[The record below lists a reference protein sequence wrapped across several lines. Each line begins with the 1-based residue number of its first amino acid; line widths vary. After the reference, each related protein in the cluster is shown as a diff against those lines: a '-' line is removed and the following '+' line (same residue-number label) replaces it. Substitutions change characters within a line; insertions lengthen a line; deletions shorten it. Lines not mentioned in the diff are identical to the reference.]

1 MKALLVDDD
10 PTSRFLLR
18 LALIR
23 NLNWTTVEA
32 SNGLDAL
39 DLLERESVDLM
50 FLDLHMPRCDGMQ
63 TLEAIRKSPVHHH
76 LPVIVVSADNDDG
89 MVVRAVGLGIT
100 DYLVKPLTSIE
111 IAARVAKIYAKA
123 S

>member
-1 MKALLVDDD
+1 VKALLVDDD

-39 DLLERESVDLM
+39 GSLERENVDLV
-50 FLDLHMPRCDGMQ
+50 FLDLHMPRCDGLE
-63 TLEAIRKSPVHHH
+63 TLQAIRNSPKHQN

-89 MVVRAVGLGIT
+89 MVSRALELGIC

-111 IAARVAKIYAKA
+111 IAARVAKIYAKP

>member
-23 NLNWTTVEA
+23 NLNWTTIEA

-39 DLLERESVDLM
+39 ELLDRESVDLV
-50 FLDLHMPRCDGMQ
+50 FLDLHMPRCDGIQ
-63 TLEAIRKSPVHHH
+63 TLQTIRHSPVHHH
-76 LPVIVVSADNDDG
+76 LPVIVVSADNDGG
-89 MVVRAVGLGIT
+89 MVSRAVELGIC

-111 IAARVAKIYAKA
+111 IAARVAKIYAKP